1 MDLEKINIFIVF
13 GVEYKM
19 GNILTSNSKIQQK
32 LAEAIR
38 KKVYES
44 NGFSRVNKKFDTM
57 LDEVYAV
64 INEGLLNNDTFN
76 SLVNGKLRA
85 DFGLDDEKVS
95 ILPTLFIDLIEA
107 FYQIQMLGEGDD
119 IYRVEFVI
127 KQREESD
134 PFVQSAFNRA
144 HYVSQRSGELV
155 EWLKWLLFSGT
166 SGVVESFVVRYEV
179 DKGRS
184 KLAFMRKANGQSF
197 SVDPEFAGTENSNMV
212 TKVLAQQKDRILAV
226 FRKHL
231 NVSN

>member
-1 MDLEKINIFIVF
+1 MK
-13 GVEYKM
+13 
-19 GNILTSNSKIQQK
+19 NILTSDRVIQQK
-32 LAEAIR
+32 LLDAIR

-44 NGFSRVNKKFDTM
+44 NGFPRIDKKFDKM

-64 INEGLLNNDTFN
+64 INEGLLNSQTFD

-95 ILPTLFIDLIEA
+95 ILPTIFIDLVEA
-107 FYQIQMLGEGDD
+107 FYQIQMLGDGDNV
-119 IYRVEFVI
+119 YRVEFTI

-134 PFVQSAFNRA
+134 PYVQSAFNRA
-144 HYVSQRSGELV
+144 HYISQRSGELI

-166 SGVVESFVVRYEV
+166 NGVVESFVVRYEV

-184 KLAFMRKANGQSF
+184 RLAFMRKANGQSF
-197 SVDPEFAGTENSNMV
+197 SVDPEFAGTANSNMI
-212 TKVLAQQKDRILAV
+212 TKVLAQQKDKILAV